1 MAEFTRHEIKFL
13 SDYHDQSL
21 EVMHKLYPQLTMQE
35 LSYAIDEAISLNLKN
50 PKARIDNSYKRM
62 EVSTTLLELTQY
74 IWDKQPIMTN
84 YGAMFSR
91 HGTVPNP
98 IAKMLQSFLSER
110 KKMKKKMFEYP
121 KGSAEYA
128 KYNLLQLLL
137 KIDANG
143 YYGVSGQYSCIY
155 YNLYAASSVTT
166 QGRQANATAA
176 LFFEMFMA
184 NNVPFESMEE
194 LMVFVNN
201 VCKEERK
208 YKDYII
214 GVRNIPLEECFFK
227 LLYNCGFDWI
237 PNEHELELVWHA
249 LSQLSQEDLNRL
261 YYKNNLFEFCSNP
274 FISDFIINMLC
285 KLQEPFL
292 DPNSP
297 PSIIK
302 EDLDEFLDLL
312 REYVYYGYQIPSK
325 LEKMDAL
332 IRDVSIIQD
341 TDSCIISFDGW
352 YRFILEKC
360 AGVPMDIKTEYID
373 MTTEEIKEKSTVP
386 EYDFFNDEIIEVDR
400 LNCPIVM
407 IPQDGLRYSIIAI
420 IGYCTGKLL
429 NQYVEQMCMNF
440 GANRPE
446 GCLVMLK
453 NEFLFRRVLI
463 TDAKKHYASIQELQ
477 EGNKVPED
485 ESLDVKGME
494 AFVKSTMNK
503 TTQTKLKRILYED
516 ILNTPTIDQ
525 VNIVKK
531 IAMIEKEIY
540 DSIRRGEKLYYKPVK
555 IRSAS
560 SYESPMF
567 IQGVKAAVAYN
578 ALHEPGTEG
587 IDTTIRNNLDII
599 KVEITRR
606 NVDKIAEMYPEVY
619 QRTLELLDNEYF
631 KGSIDA
637 IAIPPNE
644 PVPGWVLP
652 FVRYAEIINDNV
664 GNFPLES
671 VGLYRGNPNNNTS
684 NIVSF

>member
-50 PKARIDNSYKRM
+50 PEARIDNSYKRM

-194 LMVFVNN
+194 LMVFINN

-214 GVRNIPLEECFFK
+214 GVRSIPLEECFFK

-360 AGVPMDIKTEYID
+360 AGVHMDIKTEYID

-463 TDAKKHYASIQELQ
+463 TDAKKHYASIQEQTVQ
-477 EGNKVPED
+477 EPKEEKEELEKPVE
-485 ESLDVKGME
+485 
-494 AFVKSTMNK
+494 NK
-503 TTQTKLKRILYED
+503 TKKSSQSGSKTINKLVNEYGKITSCSDRINFIFDEFSIDGYLPLVRAFNLLFNKEE
-516 ILNTPTIDQ
+516 TAVGARTIMFNREQ
-525 VNIVKK
+525 FFNLATGTE
-531 IAMIEKEIY
+531 IAAP
-540 DSIRRGEKLYYKPVK
+540 SSWRRYNGDMVYKPAIALIK
-555 IRSAS
+555 SMS
-560 SYESPMF
+560 
-567 IQGVKAAVAYN
+567 VKASMLYN
-578 ALHEPGTEG
+578 G
-587 IDTTIRNNLDII
+587 
-599 KVEITRR
+599 
-606 NVDKIAEMYPEVY
+606 Y
-619 QRTLELLDNEYF
+619 
-631 KGSIDA
+631 
-637 IAIPPNE
+637 
-644 PVPGWVLP
+644 
-652 FVRYAEIINDNV
+652 
-664 GNFPLES
+664 
-671 VGLYRGNPNNNTS
+671 NP
-684 NIVSF
+684 